1 MNTATVTPLSY
12 YTIEIKANTFIRND
26 LNTSDTLQITLIGG
40 SPVDHPEQTD
50 VPAKIGDSVL
60 AFIRST
66 GMAWNDEDGL
76 REILQL
82 NNVPGN
88 ALLVRQQDGLYH
100 PVYDIDEPISIDMV
114 RQMVLSQP

>member
-1 MNTATVTPLSY
+1 MVIPLTY
-12 YTIEIKANTFIRND
+12 YTIEIKVNDFVRND
-26 LNTSDTLQITLIGG
+26 LNTSDILQITVIGG
-40 SPVDHPEQTD
+40 SPIDHPEQTD

-60 AFIRST
+60 AFVRST
-66 GMAWNDEDGL
+66 EMTWNDEDGQ

-88 ALLVRQQDGLYH
+88 ALLVREQDGLYH

-114 RQMVLSQP
+114 WQMVMSQP